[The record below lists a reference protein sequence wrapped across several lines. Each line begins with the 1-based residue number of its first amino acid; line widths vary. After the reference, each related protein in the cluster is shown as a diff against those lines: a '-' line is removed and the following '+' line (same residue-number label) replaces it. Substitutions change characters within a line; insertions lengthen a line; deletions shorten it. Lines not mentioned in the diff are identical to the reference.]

1 MNRLV
6 IGIGN
11 GYRRDDAVGLAVADA
26 VAGLGLPHVDVL
38 TLAGE
43 PTALLD
49 VWTGTPLTV
58 VVDAATG
65 AAATP
70 GRLRRWT
77 PGGGPGPELVS
88 SHGLG
93 LEQALALGTVLRR
106 LPRRLVVFAVEIADA
121 RPGVGLTPAVAAAV
135 PDVTAAIAAELSLPR

>member
-11 GYRRDDAVGLAVADA
+11 GCRRDDAVGLVVADA
-26 VAGLGLPHVDVL
+26 VAALGLPHVDVL
-38 TLAGE
+38 TSTGE

-49 VWTGTPLTV
+49 AWTGTPLTV
-58 VVDAATG
+58 VVDAAAG

-77 PGGGPGPELVS
+77 PGEAPGPKLVS
-88 SHGLG
+88 SHGFG
-93 LEQALALGTVLRR
+93 LEQALALGTVLGR
-106 LPRRLVVFAVEIADA
+106 LPRRLVIFAVETADV

-135 PDVTAAIAAELSLPR
+135 PDVTAEIAAELSLPR